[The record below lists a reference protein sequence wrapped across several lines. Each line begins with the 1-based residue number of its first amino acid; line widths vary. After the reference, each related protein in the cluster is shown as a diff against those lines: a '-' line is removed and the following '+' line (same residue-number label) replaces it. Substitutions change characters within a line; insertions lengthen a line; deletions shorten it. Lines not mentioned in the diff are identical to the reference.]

1 MFKTKQNKKK
11 QQQDLRREIAVL
23 KSLHTSQFDRIA
35 EDTLMLLSDD
45 CAIKQRLK
53 NTENESEG
61 AQSEMA
67 ILKEENENL
76 KQEQKINRAENGIT
90 YQNDYSI
97 MAIILSVR

>member
-1 MFKTKQNKKK
+1 MSHQKDFLMFKTKQNKKK

-35 EDTLMLLSDD
+35 EDTLLLLSDD
-45 CAIKQRLK
+45 CAIKQRLE

-67 ILKEENENL
+67 ILKEENETLKTRTEDKQGRKWNNL
-76 KQEQKINRAENGIT
+76 SK
-90 YQNDYSI
+90 
-97 MAIILSVR
+97 